1 MSDSYKYV
9 DPKYTYI
16 DFQTGVLKNLQGI
29 TDSDVL
35 LFFESSAVTKR
46 LQELNENP
54 IMIKGTVSLLEI
66 HKYLFQDVYA
76 WAGKQR
82 TVDISKDGKQF
93 FPISNFDTAFQYID
107 YLITEFKGIPKT
119 NKVLISEKLAE
130 ILDNINYLH
139 PFRDGNG
146 RTQREFL
153 RLLAL
158 EKKLTLNLNPPDN
171 KSVYKRY
178 MSGTIE
184 SDITILTSLISE
196 LIGSEN

>member
-82 TVDISKDGKQF
+82 TVDISKDGK
-93 FPISNFDTAFQYID
+93 
-107 YLITEFKGIPKT
+107 
-119 NKVLISEKLAE
+119 
-130 ILDNINYLH
+130 
-139 PFRDGNG
+139 
-146 RTQREFL
+146 
-153 RLLAL
+153 
-158 EKKLTLNLNPPDN
+158 
-171 KSVYKRY
+171 
-178 MSGTIE
+178 
-184 SDITILTSLISE
+184 
-196 LIGSEN
+196 

>member
-46 LQELNENP
+46 LQELNEDP

-130 ILDNINYLH
+130 ILEQTLSGKKTLACSPIS
-139 PFRDGNG
+139 FRY
-146 RTQREFL
+146 TL
-153 RLLAL
+153 RARCPNLQKTLLL
-158 EKKLTLNLNPPDN
+158 
-171 KSVYKRY
+171 
-178 MSGTIE
+178 
-184 SDITILTSLISE
+184 
-196 LIGSEN
+196 

>member
-16 DFQTGVLKNLQGI
+16 DFQSGVLKNLQGI

-46 LQELNENP
+46 LQELNEDP

-178 MSGTIE
+178 MLGTIE

>member
-46 LQELNENP
+46 LQELNEDP

-130 ILDNINYLH
+130 ILEQTLSGKKTLACSPIS
-139 PFRDGNG
+139 FRYTFRARCPNLQK
-146 RTQREFL
+146 T
-153 RLLAL
+153 LLLQSA
-158 EKKLTLNLNPPDN
+158 K
-171 KSVYKRY
+171 
-178 MSGTIE
+178 
-184 SDITILTSLISE
+184 
-196 LIGSEN
+196 

>member
-178 MSGTIE
+178 MLGTIE